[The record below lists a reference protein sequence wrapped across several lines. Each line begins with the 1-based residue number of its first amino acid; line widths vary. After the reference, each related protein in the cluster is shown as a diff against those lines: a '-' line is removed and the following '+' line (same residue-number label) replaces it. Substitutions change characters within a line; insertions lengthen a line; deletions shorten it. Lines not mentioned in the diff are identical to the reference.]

1 MSEKLLFEI
10 AIGRLLERIGKADRD
25 VQNDVI
31 LIIRDAADGK
41 LSDLGKKVGRIDW
54 MIKNL
59 FPELGG

>member
-1 MSEKLLFEI
+1 MSEKLLFQI
-10 AIGRLLERIGKADRD
+10 AIGRLLERIGKADPD

-31 LIIRDAADGK
+31 LIMKDAAEGK
-41 LSDLGKKVGRIDW
+41 LSDLGKKAGQIDW